1 LRAPIYQPTVIGL
14 LFFITTVVFMPQ
26 PGHAQEVSAN
36 PTKKEIN
43 PTKKQQLKAHKQQQA
58 VAKAAKKSN

>member
-1 LRAPIYQPTVIGL
+1 
-14 LFFITTVVFMPQ
+14 MPQ

-43 PTKKQQLKAHKQQQA
+43 PTKKQQLKAYRPPVYQQYRGLYRKRYGW
-58 VAKAAKKSN
+58 VKR